1 MREDFIEMG
10 FDEYTINKMTDDE
23 IEQMCSYKDADDM
36 QKYFEKMQDKYMEEE
51 ND

>member
-1 MREDFIEMG
+1 MKKYFIELG
-10 FDEYTINKMTDDE
+10 FDEYTINKMTEDE
-23 IEQMCSYKDADDM
+23 IEKMVSYKDCDDL